1 MYQRMTDAL
10 CDSTYQIAMMLDPRV
25 RTKDIMNYNKELA
38 VKALRDAFIDFPST
52 LAKFRG
58 AQAVSLRHGENQTD
72 EVVVESAPK
81 RAKLT
86 LQLNEENAPAAETQS
101 ELDLYLREGGILLH
115 GCPLLW
121 WRERKDRYPVLFEMA
136 RVYLAVPASSAPSE
150 RVFSAAKLVLNDKRK
165 QLLEGRLAR
174 LIFMKRNMVLYNE
187 LKSNNTKKSK

>member
-1 MYQRMTDAL
+1 M
-10 CDSTYQIAMMLDPRV
+10 
-25 RTKDIMNYNKELA
+25 
-38 VKALRDAFIDFPST
+38 
-52 LAKFRG
+52 
-58 AQAVSLRHGENQTD
+58 SLRHGENQTD

-101 ELDLYLREGGILLH
+101 ELDLYLRKVVFHCMAVLCYGGGTEGSVS
-115 GCPLLW
+115 C
-121 WRERKDRYPVLFEMA
+121 LFEMA